1 MPISFDLSSSW
12 LISWLLIPYLAAFI
26 AALLPSV
33 GPGLLLLSSL
43 ATALVGVAPLLG
55 EASVPLDL
63 LGRYGVSLSLDLQAG
78 WFVLLNGILFIAILL
93 DGWQRRCARQ
103 NAMLLLV
110 LQGGLNTAFL
120 CTDMISLYVTLEV
133 VGISAFLLILRG
145 RSDRSLWVGLRYLL
159 IGNTAM
165 SLYLI
170 GAGLAYSQTGSFTFA
185 SLRDLPLGAP
195 QVFLLLGLLTKAG
208 LFVSGLWLPSTH
220 AQAPPDISALLSG
233 VVVTAGAAPLLRI
246 SEINASLQL
255 ILQVVG
261 LASALLGLIYAL
273 FVHDAKRLLAW
284 STLSQ
289 MGLVVLSPASGG
301 LMALAHGLAKATL
314 FLQARSFATRDLR
327 HWSQQRLPG
336 AVCIP
341 LLIASVSIA
350 GLPPLLGAAA
360 KKTLSEAVFLP
371 WPVLLELLAIGS
383 VAVYARLCI
392 APVLAACQAPSPAS
406 TTQPSTT
413 LATTPP
419 EPSAGS
425 WGSWLL
431 VAALLIGGWI
441 AASPADW
448 LATALVFGA
457 GLLLHGGLQVL
468 RRRQDLQLPDLD
480 SLQALIGNLG
490 LVGAALLMAMRGA

>member
-1 MPISFDLSSSW
+1 MPISFDLSPLW

-43 ATALVGVAPLLG
+43 ATVLVGLFPLLG
-55 EASVPLDL
+55 ESSVPLDL
-63 LGRYGVSLSLDLQAG
+63 LGRYGVSLNLDLQAG
-78 WFVLLNGILFIAILL
+78 WFVLLNGVLFTAVLL
-93 DGWQRRCARQ
+93 DGWQRRCAGQ
-103 NAMLLLV
+103 SAMLLLV

-120 CTDMISLYVTLEV
+120 CTDLISLYVTLEV
-133 VGISAFLLILRG
+133 IGISAFLLILSG

-159 IGNTAM
+159 VGNTAM

-170 GAGLAYSQTGSFTFA
+170 GAGLAYSQTGSFTFE
-185 SLRDLPLGAP
+185 SLRDLALGAP
-195 QVFLLLGLLTKAG
+195 QVFLLIGLLTKAG

-220 AQAPPDISALLSG
+220 AQASPEISALLSG

-246 SEINASLQL
+246 GELNASLQL
-255 ILQVVG
+255 VLQVVG

-273 FVHDAKRLLAW
+273 CIHDAKRLLAW

-301 LMALAHGLAKATL
+301 LMALAHGFAKATL

-327 HWSQQRLPG
+327 HWSQQRLSG
-336 AVCIP
+336 AVWIP
-341 LLIASVSIA
+341 LLIASVSIP

-360 KKTLSEAVFLP
+360 KKSLSEVLPLP
-371 WPVLLELLAIGS
+371 WSVLPELLAIGS
-383 VAVYARLCI
+383 VAVYARLCSV
-392 APVLAACQAPSPAS
+392 PVIAACQPSSAAS
-406 TTQPSTT
+406 TPHGSTS
-413 LATTPP
+413 P
-419 EPSAGS
+419 ESSAGS

-431 VAALLIGGWI
+431 VAALLIGGWV
-441 AASPADW
+441 AASPGDW

-457 GLLLHGGLQVL
+457 GLLLHLLLEAL
-468 RRRQDLQLPDLD
+468 RRRQDLQLPALD

-490 LVGAALLMAMRGA
+490 LVGAALLMALRGV